1 MANTTFRPMHE
12 IVPEGS
18 QGVAAI
24 RHFTVSKTD
33 SQFTAIRA
41 FQHPDA
47 YVPEGTYC
55 ELKVHGGIMMTDTS
69 MEKRSNYGVVRMARG
84 DVFIAGLGI
93 GMVLLPILE
102 KPEVT
107 SVTVIE
113 KYPEVVAL
121 VEEAIRKAAGK
132 NASKLKIVVGDVFE
146 YKPAK
151 GEKYDTIYFDIWPD
165 ICTDNL
171 EDMAKLHR
179 KFAKAK
185 KTLDSWMDS
194 WMRDR
199 LKSQKRRE
207 DRRNREEAHY
217 RQMLR
222 GAFRS
227 CKIGV

>member
-1 MANTTFRPMHE
+1 MHQV
-12 IVPEGS
+12 IPEGS

-24 RHFTVSKTD
+24 RHFTVSKAD
-33 SQFTAIRA
+33 SQFSAIRA
-41 FQHPDA
+41 FQHPEA
-47 YVPEGTYC
+47 YVTAGNYC
-55 ELKVHGGIMMTDTS
+55 ELRVQGGIMMTDTS
-69 MEKRSNYGVVRMARG
+69 MEKRSNSGVVQMARG

-121 VEEAIRKAAGK
+121 VEEHIRKAAGE
-132 NASKLKIVVGDVFE
+132 NSSKLKVIVGDVFE

-151 GEKYDTIYFDIWPD
+151 AAYDTIYFDIWPD

-179 KFAKAK
+179 KFGKAK

-194 WMRDR
+194 WMRDK
-199 LKSQKRRE
+199 LKARKRRE
-207 DRRNREEAHY
+207 DREHRETGRY

-222 GAFRS
+222 GAFRA
-227 CKIGV
+227 CKTNV

>member
-1 MANTTFRPMHE
+1 MSNTTFRPMHE
-12 IVPEGS
+12 VVPEGS

-24 RHFTVSKTD
+24 RHFTVSKAD

-47 YVPEGTYC
+47 YVPAGNYC
-55 ELKVHGGIMMTDTS
+55 ELRVHGGIMMTDTS
-69 MEKRSNYGVVRMARG
+69 MEKRSNYEIVRFAQG
-84 DVFIAGLGI
+84 DVFIAGIGI
-93 GMVLLPILE
+93 GMILLPILE

-121 VEEAIRKAAGK
+121 VEEHIRKAAGE
-132 NASKLKIVVGDVFE
+132 NASKLKVIVGDVFE

-171 EDMAKLHR
+171 EDMTKLHR
-179 KFAKAK
+179 KFARAK
-185 KTLDSWMDS
+185 KDPGSYMES
-194 WMRDR
+194 WMRKR
-199 LKSQKRRE
+199 LKAQKRRE
-207 DRRNREEAHY
+207 AKQHRETAY
-217 RQMLR
+217 
-222 GAFRS
+222 FRKTLKAS
-227 CKIGV
+227 FRCKTEV